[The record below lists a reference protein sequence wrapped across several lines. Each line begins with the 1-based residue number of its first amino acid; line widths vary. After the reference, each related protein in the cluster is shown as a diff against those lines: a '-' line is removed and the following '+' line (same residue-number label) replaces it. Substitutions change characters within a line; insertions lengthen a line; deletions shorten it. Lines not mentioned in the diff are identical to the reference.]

1 MARGLFCPEPREQGV
16 DLVDGMIRDARENV
30 GKIGLRIDTVHPA
43 GLDVR
48 VPADREHS
56 FQSIVNI
63 GSS

>member
-1 MARGLFCPEPREQGV
+1 LLQFHDPIF
-16 DLVDGMIRDARENV
+16 DGI
-30 GKIGLRIDTVHPA
+30 
-43 GLDVR
+43 VR